1 MEAPRRVLGRG
12 GVLIGSGA
20 ALETHALTR
29 VFKARRKAGEVRAL
43 QGVDLAV
50 HRGECF
56 GLLGPNG
63 AGKSTLIKIL
73 TTLLLPTSGR
83 ALVAGFDVADEPLQV
98 RARINLVS
106 GGDSSGYGILTVRET
121 LHLFSQFYG
130 VPPQVARRRAEELM
144 LVTGLAEKAD
154 ARLSALST
162 GMRQKLNFARG
173 FMSDPEIIFL
183 DEPTLGLDVEA
194 SRDIR
199 GFIARWVRER
209 PERTVLLTTHYMMEA
224 DELCGRVAIIDHGRI
239 LALDTPTA
247 LKRTLPEE
255 PVFEL
260 QLSATGQDLDALRG
274 IAGVRSFSHH
284 AHPATGAVELR
295 VVVVEDDVIG
305 EVLGRLKALERSVLH
320 LTKME
325 PTLETVFIHHV
336 GRGLTDDETG
346 DRDES

>member
-1 MEAPRRVLGRG
+1 M
-12 GVLIGSGA
+12 
-20 ALETHALTR
+20 ALTR
-29 VFKARRKAGEVRAL
+29 LFRARHKAADVRAL
-43 QGVDLAV
+43 QGIDLVV

-73 TTLLLPTSGR
+73 TTLLLPSAGR
-83 ALVAGFDVADEPLQV
+83 ALVAGYDVATEPLAV
-98 RARINLVS
+98 RRRINLVS

-130 VPPQVARRRAEELM
+130 VPRVVARKRADDL
-144 LVTGLAEKAD
+144 LAVTGLAEKAD
-154 ARLSALST
+154 TRLSNLST

-194 SRDIR
+194 SREVR
-199 GFIARWVRER
+199 AFIARWVRER
-209 PERTVLLTTHYMMEA
+209 PERTVLLTTHYMVEA

-247 LKRTLPEE
+247 LKRTVPAE

-260 QLSATGQDLDALRG
+260 QLSATGEGLESLRE
-274 IAGVRSFSHH
+274 IRGVRALSHH
-284 AHPATGAVELR
+284 AHPATGALELR
-295 VVVVEDDVIG
+295 VVVDEDDLIG
-305 EVLGRLKALERSVLH
+305 EVLGRLKALGRSVLH

-336 GRGLTDDETG
+336 GRGLTDEEAPDG
-346 DRDES
+346 ANR

>member
-1 MEAPRRVLGRG
+1 MEASGRRLGRG
-12 GVLIGSGA
+12 GVLSRTLA
-20 ALETHALTR
+20 AIDTLGLTR
-29 VFKARRKAGEVRAL
+29 VFKARRKAGEVKAL

-83 ALVAGFDVADEPLQV
+83 AFVGGYDVATEPFQV
-98 RARINLVS
+98 RRRINLVS
-106 GGDSSGYGILTVRET
+106 GGDSSGYGVLTVRET

-130 VPPQVARRRAEELM
+130 VPGPVARRRADELM
-144 LVTGLAEKAD
+144 QVTGLSEKAD
-154 ARLSALST
+154 TKLSGLST

-173 FMSDPEIIFL
+173 FMSDPEVIFL

-194 SRDIR
+194 SRDVR
-199 GFIARWVRER
+199 AFIARWVRER

-247 LKRTLPEE
+247 LKRTLPAE
-255 PVFEL
+255 PAFEF
-260 QLSATGQDLDALRG
+260 QVSATGQDLDPLRE
-274 IAGVRSFSHH
+274 IAGVRSISHH
-284 AHPATGAVELR
+284 AHPGTGAVELR
-295 VVVVEDDVIG
+295 VVVQEDDVIG
-305 EVLGRLKALERSVLH
+305 EVLGRLKGLERSVLH

-336 GRGLTDDETG
+336 GRGLADEDAA
-346 DRDES
+346 DRDGS

>member
-1 MEAPRRVLGRG
+1 MIRSRG
-12 GVLIGSGA
+12 AVEVA
-20 ALETHALTR
+20 ALTR
-29 VFKARRKAGEVRAL
+29 VFRARQKAGEVRAL
-43 QGVDLAV
+43 QGVDLTI

-83 ALVAGFDVADEPLQV
+83 ALVAGFDVASEPLSV
-98 RARINLVS
+98 RRRINLVS

-130 VPPQVARRRAEELM
+130 IPRALARSRAEELM
-144 LVTGLAEKAD
+144 CVTGLAEKAD
-154 ARLSALST
+154 ARLSGLST
-162 GMRQKLNFARG
+162 GMKQKLNFARG

-194 SRDIR
+194 SRDVR
-199 GFIARWVRER
+199 AFIAHWVRER
-209 PERTVLLTTHYMMEA
+209 PERTVLLTTHYMAEA

-239 LALDTPTA
+239 LALDSPQA
-247 LKRTLPEE
+247 LKRAVPAE
-255 PVFEL
+255 PAFEF
-260 QLSATGQDLDALRG
+260 QVSATGEDLDPLRE
-274 IAGVRSFSHH
+274 IRGVRSVSHH
-284 AHPATGAVELR
+284 AHPATGAVELK
-295 VVVVEDDVIG
+295 VVVEEDGVLG
-305 EVLGRLKALERSVLH
+305 EVLGCLKSMGRSVIH

-336 GRGLTDDETG
+336 GRGLEDEEG
-346 DRDES
+346 ADGPGA